1 MSTAI
6 IVGAQWGDEGKGKI
20 VDALSEEANLVV
32 RFAGGANAGHTL
44 VVEGRK
50 IVLHLVPSGILRASC
65 MNIIGPGCVVD
76 PEALEK
82 ELGELAAA
90 GIRATPSRLAL
101 AREAHLVTPYHRAVD
116 KAMGAKIGTTGRG
129 IGPAYADKAIR
140 VGIRAE
146 DLASHATMEER
157 LTSQRAYAASVLGS
171 GNDLPS
177 VHDAIAQ
184 LTKASAGFRSL
195 IVDTTELLLAAREAG
210 ARVVYEGA
218 QGALLDIDQ
227 GTYPFVTSSN
237 TSVAS
242 AAAATGVYTEFQKRV
257 AVLKAYT
264 TRVGHGPFPTEI
276 EGAVGDKLR
285 ERGAESVGVMGMSL
299 GGYTTSLLATL
310 DDDLAFA
317 VPIIPLASIP
327 EIARSAGRFVGS
339 PEEQTLQCEA
349 LDAVHRA
356 VSPFARTPRIDP
368 DRMLVLAALGDKI
381 TPIEHARKLA
391 DHFGAS
397 LETFHGGHILQFGRA
412 DAFRSVGR
420 LLGRLGLL
428 SAR

>member
-285 ERGAESVGVMGMSL
+285 ERGAEYGATTGRPRRCGWLDLVSL
-299 GGYTTSLLATL
+299 KRVFRTNAFTHFALTKLDVLSGFGAIQVATSAKADGTPVYEEFAPF
-310 DDDLAFA
+310 DGDLSLCKTVAELPKA
-317 VPIIPLASIP
+317 AQDYV
-327 EIARSAGRFVGS
+327 
-339 PEEQTLQCEA
+339 
-349 LDAVHRA
+349 
-356 VSPFARTPRIDP
+356 
-368 DRMLVLAALGDKI
+368 RMLETELG
-381 TPIEHARKLA
+381 AKL
-391 DHFGAS
+391 
-397 LETFHGGHILQFGRA
+397 L
-412 DAFRSVGR
+412 
-420 LLGRLGLL
+420 LL
-428 SAR
+428 STGPGRDQSMVLEDLW

>member
-1 MSTAI
+1 MTTAI

-44 VVEGRK
+44 VVSGRK

-82 ELGELAAA
+82 ELGELAEA
-90 GIRATPSRLAL
+90 GIKPTTKQLAL
-101 AREAHLVTPYHRAVD
+101 AKEAHLVTPYHRAVD
-116 KAMGAKIGTTGRG
+116 KATGAKIGTTGRG
-129 IGPAYADKAIR
+129 IGPAYADKALR

-146 DLASHATMEER
+146 DLENDSVMQDR
-157 LTSQRAYAASVLGS
+157 LASQRAHAHKVLGS
-171 GNDLPS
+171 DADLPS
-177 VHDAIAQ
+177 VAEAVAQ
-184 LTKASAGFRSL
+184 VRKASKTFAHF
-195 IVDTTELLLAAREAG
+195 IADTAELLLAARTAKS
-210 ARVVYEGA
+210 RVVYEGA

-276 EGAVGDKLR
+276 EGELGDKLR
-285 ERGAESVGVMGMSL
+285 ERGSEYGATTGRPRRCGWLDLVSL
-299 GGYTTSLLATL
+299 KRVFRTNAFTHFALTKLDVLSGFGPIQVAVSHASDGTPEYREFAAIDGDLTL
-310 DDDLAFA
+310 CKGFDDLPKA
-317 VPIIPLASIP
+317 
-327 EIARSAGRFVGS
+327 ARDYV
-339 PEEQTLQCEA
+339 T
-349 LDAVHRA
+349 
-356 VSPFARTPRIDP
+356 
-368 DRMLVLAALGDKI
+368 M
-381 TPIEHARKLA
+381 
-391 DHFGAS
+391 
-397 LETFHGGHILQFGRA
+397 LETELGA
-412 DAFRSVGR
+412 K
-420 LLGRLGLL
+420 LLLL
-428 SAR
+428 STGPGRDESLIMEDLW